1 MRSSSASEITVSME
15 GFVFRDASPPE
26 TILAAPPDRKP

>member
-1 MRSSSASEITVSME
+1 ME